1 MLRLAHERYVE
12 TGTCTRAVRSV
23 VLDSWR
29 RSTHAGV
36 DPGAGLPPVELLDDE
51 LEEYRSLHPLAAAI
65 PVIRELLL
73 SDLVQERMIVVV
85 SDADGRLLWVDGDP
99 ILRGRAEG
107 IHLVEGAN
115 WREEYAG
122 TNAVG
127 AAIAVGHTMQVYAS
141 EHFRESVQ
149 PWSCTAAPIREPGTG
164 RLLGVLDVTGGP
176 AVATPG
182 MLTVVRAAALAAEA
196 ELRVAMA
203 GAAPHP
209 YHGSGVPLQ
218 VGRELAPRSS
228 VPSYLPI
235 GGADHRPHRAR
246 LDVLGRDNGRLWL
259 DGQEIVLSPRHT
271 ELLLILSQRPEGLTA
286 EELAVRLFEVD
297 CSPVTI
303 RAEMARLRRLLSA
316 GVPENGS
323 GPVIASRPYRLTV
336 PIDTDVAELRRLL
349 ERGAHRRALGVYA
362 GPVLPRSEAPD
373 IKELR
378 RIVRRGLRDAI
389 LRHAN
394 ADVLFSYAQSPDGWY
409 DLEVW
414 SACRDRLSSG
424 SPRRTQVE
432 SHLRFLDGQ
441 LA

>member
-1 MLRLAHERYVE
+1 ME

-23 VLDSWR
+23 VLESWR
-29 RSTHAGV
+29 RSMRAGV

-73 SDLVQERMIVVV
+73 SDLVQDRMIVVI
-85 SDADGRLLWVDGDP
+85 SDASGRLLWVDGDP
-99 ILRGRAEG
+99 VLRSRAEG

-127 AAIAVGHTMQVYAS
+127 AAIAVGQSMQVYAS

-176 AVATPG
+176 AVATPA

-196 ELRVAMA
+196 ELRAAVA
-203 GAAPHP
+203 GATVIASNGNGKHHENGFPRF
-209 YHGSGVPLQ
+209 PL
-218 VGRELAPRSS
+218 RSS
-228 VPSYLPI
+228 YPPV
-235 GGADHRPHRAR
+235 RPELQHDGAR

-259 DGQEIVLSPRHT
+259 HGRELVLSPRHT
-271 ELLLILSQRPEGLTA
+271 ELLLILSQHPEGLTA

-303 RAEMARLRRLLSA
+303 RAEMARLRRLLTS
-316 GVPENGS
+316 PSNGY
-323 GPVIASRPYRLTV
+323 GPMIASRPYRLIV
-336 PIDTDVAELRRLL
+336 PIDTDVADLRRLL
-349 ERGAHRRALGVYA
+349 ERGAHRRALSVYN

-378 RIVRRGLRDAI
+378 RVVRRGLRDAI

-414 SACRDRLSSG
+414 SACRGRLPAG

>member
-23 VLDSWR
+23 VLESWR

-73 SDLVQERMIVVV
+73 SDLVQDRMIVVV
-85 SDADGRLLWVDGDP
+85 SDATGRLLWVDGDP
-99 ILRGRAEG
+99 ILRSRAEG

-127 AAIAVGHTMQVYAS
+127 GAIAVGQSMQVYAG

-196 ELRVAMA
+196 ELRVALA
-203 GAAPHP
+203 GGLGVHN
-209 YHGSGVPLQ
+209 GVPAQ
-218 VGRELAPRSS
+218 AGRELVADPPPSS
-228 VPSYLPI
+228 TTYLTI
-235 GGADHRPHRAR
+235 GGSEPRPHRAR

-259 DGQEIVLSPRHT
+259 DGQELVLSPRHT

-316 GVPENGS
+316 SVPTNGS

-336 PIDTDVAELRRLL
+336 PVDTDVAELRRLL

-378 RIVRRGLRDAI
+378 RVVRRGLRDAI

-414 SACRDRLSSG
+414 SACRDRLSAG

>member
-29 RSTHAGV
+29 RSMHAGV
-36 DPGAGLPPVELLDDE
+36 DPAAGLPPVELVDDE
-51 LEEYRSLHPLAAAI
+51 LEEYRALHPLAAAI
-65 PVIRELLL
+65 PAIRELLL
-73 SDLVQERMIVVV
+73 SDLVQDRMIVVI
-85 SDADGRLLWVDGDP
+85 SDAGGRLLWVEGDP
-99 ILRGRAEG
+99 VLRGRAEG

-203 GAAPHP
+203 GASLAAANGGNGKLGEAGFPRF
-209 YHGSGVPLQ
+209 PL
-218 VGRELAPRSS
+218 RSS
-228 VPSYLPI
+228 YPPARSEPR
-235 GGADHRPHRAR
+235 ADSAR

-259 DGQEIVLSPRHT
+259 HGRELVLSPRHT
-271 ELLLILSQRPEGLTA
+271 ELLLILSQHAEGLTA

-303 RAEMARLRRLLSA
+303 RAEMARLRRLLTSA
-316 GVPENGS
+316 SNGY
-323 GPVIASRPYRLTV
+323 GPMIASRPYRMIV
-336 PIDTDVAELRRLL
+336 PIDTDVADLRRLL
-349 ERGAHRRALGVYA
+349 ERGAHRRALAVYN

-378 RIVRRGLRDAI
+378 RVVRRSLRDAI

-414 SACRDRLSSG
+414 SACRDRLPSG

>member
-12 TGTCTRAVRSV
+12 TGMCTPAVRSL
-23 VLDSWR
+23 VLDSWN
-29 RSTHAGV
+29 RSMRAGV
-36 DPGAGLPPVELLDDE
+36 DPGEGLPPVELLDDE
-51 LEEYRSLHPLAAAI
+51 LEDYRSHHPLAVAI

-73 SDLVQERMIVVV
+73 SDLVQDRMIVVV

-99 ILRGRAEG
+99 ILRSRAEN

-122 TNAVG
+122 TNAIG
-127 AAIAVGHTMQVYAS
+127 SAIAVSHTMQVYAG
-141 EHFRESVQ
+141 EHFRQSVQ

-164 RLLGVLDVTGGP
+164 RLIGVLDVTGGP
-176 AVATPG
+176 AVAAPG

-196 ELRVAMA
+196 ELRVAVRTSGMN
-203 GAAPHP
+203 GGSR
-209 YHGSGVPLQ
+209 HGDDGFPRFPL
-218 VGRELAPRSS
+218 RSS
-228 VPSYLPI
+228 YPQS
-235 GGADHRPHRAR
+235 GGEPRPDSAR

-259 DGQEIVLSPRHT
+259 YGHELALSPRHT
-271 ELLLILSQRPEGLTA
+271 ELLLILSQHPEGLTA

-303 RAEMARLRRLLSA
+303 RAEMARLRRLLTSA
-316 GVPENGS
+316 SNGS
-323 GPVIASRPYRLTV
+323 GPVIASRPYRLIV

-349 ERGAHRRALGVYA
+349 ERGAHRRALAVYH

-378 RIVRRGLRDAI
+378 RVVRHGLRDAV

-394 ADVLFSYAQSPDGWY
+394 ADVLFRYAQSPDGWY

-414 SACRDRLSSG
+414 SACRDRLPGG

-432 SHLRFLDGQ
+432 SHLQFLDGQ